1 MKLTNFRSTDYKSI
15 ENSGEVTVDQVTCL
29 VGKNEAG
36 KTANFET
43 LFKLS
48 PVAEADGNF
57 RIEDYPRRKMNAY
70 KRVHDANPATAITA
84 KFLLNDDEIKQL
96 SEQFGDKIVTSKEIN
111 FEKKYDNKVY
121 IHVNVDEI
129 TFIKNLIKKHAIAGD
144 LLTALESQ
152 KTVKD
157 LLAEA
162 NNKVQEF
169 APAKKIIE
177 ALSGFDKGLYQKV
190 IDFIHANFLP
200 KFFYF
205 DDYSILP
212 GKISLTKLKAFRDS
226 GTAQDDDEKQS
237 FRTAL
242 ALINFVGSTIE
253 EFLVRDNYERL
264 KASLEAAS
272 NAITDQVFEYWTQ
285 NKELEVEFDLD
296 PVFEGNSQVRDTILQ
311 IRIRNKK
318 HRVTVPFD
326 KRSKGF
332 VWFFSF
338 LVAFSAYK
346 NQGNKIILLLD
357 EPGLNLHAKAQF
369 DLLRFIDQEL
379 APYHQVLYTT
389 HSPFM
394 IPPAKLER
402 VRTVHDRDNLGTII
416 SNDPLSD
423 DPDTVFP
430 LQAALGYDLAQTLF
444 LGPNTLIVEG
454 PGDLIYFNVA
464 TAILQKE
471 GKIGLS
477 SKWVVVPVGGADKIP
492 TFVSL
497 LGANQL
503 NVAVAVDISQKD
515 KQRIDNLIQ
524 NHFLEKSNLVTI
536 GDIIGAKNA
545 DIEDL
550 FSIEGYLLLVNAAY
564 EKELSGK
571 PIKSADISVGDPRVI
586 KKLEEHFKKQGI
598 TNGEFNHYR
607 PAHILL
613 NDPTLAQKVFDKAAK
628 ENFEALFKKVNPMIK
643 DGASVKTVQIPS
655 KI

>member
-1 MKLTNFRSTDYKSI
+1 MKLTHFRSTDYKSI
-15 ENSGEVTVDQVTCL
+15 EDSGEVTVDQVTCL

-70 KRVHDANPATAITA
+70 KRIHDTTPATAITA
-84 KFLLNDDEIKQL
+84 KFSLTDDEIKKL
-96 SEQFGDKIVTSKEIN
+96 SEQFGDQVVISKEIN
-111 FEKKYDNKVY
+111 FEKKYNNKVY
-121 IHVNVDEI
+121 IHLKVDEAV
-129 TFIKNLIKKHAIAGD
+129 FIKNLLKKHAITGD
-144 LLTALESQ
+144 LLTALESKKNIQ
-152 KTVKD
+152 D

-162 NNKVQEF
+162 TSKVQEF
-169 APAKKIIE
+169 APAKKIVE
-177 ALSGFDKGLYQKV
+177 ALNGFDKGLYQKV
-190 IDFIHANFLP
+190 IDFICANFLP

-212 GKISLTKLKAFRDS
+212 GKISLTKLKAFREG
-226 GTAQDDDEKQS
+226 GTAQDEDEKQS

-296 PVFEGNSQVRDTILQ
+296 PVFDGNSQLKDTILQ

-402 VRTVHDRDNLGTII
+402 VRTVHDRDNLGTVI

-471 GKIGLS
+471 GNTGLS
-477 SKWVVVPVGGADKIP
+477 SKWVIVPVGGADKIP

-515 KQRIDNLIQ
+515 KQRIENLIQ

-536 GDIIGAKNA
+536 GDIIGVKNA

-550 FSIEGYLLLVNAAY
+550 FSVESYLLLVNAAY

-571 PIKSADISVGDPRVI
+571 PIKPADISVGDPRII
-586 KKLEEHFKKQGI
+586 KRIEEYFEKQNI
-598 TNGEFNHYR
+598 ANGEFNHYR
-607 PAHILL
+607 SAHVLL
-613 NDPTLAQKVFDKAAK
+613 NDPTLVQKIFDKQTK
-628 ENFEALFKKVNPMIK
+628 ERFEALFKKLNPLINENL
-643 DGASVKTVQIPS
+643 ASKTVKAVS
-655 KI
+655 NA